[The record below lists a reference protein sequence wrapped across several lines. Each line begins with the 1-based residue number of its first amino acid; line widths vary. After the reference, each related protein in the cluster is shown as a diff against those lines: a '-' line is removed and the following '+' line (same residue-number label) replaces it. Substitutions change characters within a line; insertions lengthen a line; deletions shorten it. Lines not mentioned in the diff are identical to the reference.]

1 VPVQGLRSQLPKSCN
16 LSQLAQGIRSE
27 HWSRGYLNRLAR
39 DLRNEHWSRGYPDRL
54 ARDPTTVTRAGRIRW
69 CPQLTG
75 ILPVRASR
83 LLERAGDL
91 SSRRSPPAGGQI
103 GPRGPIGRQ
112 VLPGRD
118 IYSHQGPPGVTLG
131 PPGAY
136 IYILYY
142 MTI

>member
-1 VPVQGLRSQLPKSCN
+1 VPVRGIRSEHRISTYPDR
-16 LSQLAQGIRSE
+16 LAQGIRSE

-39 DLRNEHWSRGYPDRL
+39 D
-54 ARDPTTVTRAGRIRW
+54 PTTAAGAGRVLD
-69 CPQLTG
+69 CPQLAG

-83 LLERAGDL
+83 LLERAGEL

-118 IYSHQGPPGVTLG
+118 IYSHLGPPGVTLG